1 MQFLNPLF
9 LIGSLALIAPILI
22 HLVRRESS
30 RRVLFSS
37 LMFVRRTP
45 KASLRKQR
53 LQHPLLLLLRLAA
66 LLLLV
71 LAIARPLLTDPDAV
85 GLSGSGGRSLV
96 LLLDDSFSMRFGD
109 RFERAQAQAR
119 AILEGLAPGDRV
131 QTVVYSDS
139 TRLLNRPEANPR
151 EVGKLIDA
159 LEPGFSGTD
168 HGPALRLA
176 DQVLAGTPE
185 GSPEIHWIS
194 DFQESG
200 WQPGSAHL
208 SINERVEL
216 RTYPAAQTPGP
227 NLSIG
232 RLTIEPEN
240 RSSSR
245 VAVTAEIRSQH
256 LRRALDPALV
266 LEINGQ
272 PARNRTVHLKAA
284 ANDTRLVRFE
294 SLAVPRGEST
304 ARLHLRF
311 EDALP
316 EDNFAYSSLSPP
328 PRLKTLLLGTRRRDH
343 YYLNRALTA
352 SPDSSLD
359 VTVAEPG
366 RIPPAELS
374 SYAAVILNNCRSL
387 PEATT
392 SALIRFIQSG
402 GGLLLISGPQ
412 THAESL
418 GGLQEILPATL
429 LKRYRAAG
437 RGKDQRIGSLQKRHP
452 IFNHFEEVHLSY
464 FMATAYSDFYL
475 AEPLAGSQVLAALQD
490 GSPLLLERQSGKGRV
505 LLFTSSLDRNWNQLP
520 LKSVFLPFCQ
530 EMVKYAA
537 RFRPSPRAYGVGDR
551 VGLQSLNPQWAKALE
566 TLSTSGRSFAHT
578 WTVVA
583 PSGREIPLEDPVGEN
598 RSSLTLTE
606 PGFYR
611 FRVQETENLLAANL
625 DPRESDLR
633 APDPE
638 QFLAQLPRV
647 ARREGAAPPQPTSV
661 ERRHVLEN
669 RQHLWWYLVLAACLV
684 LLVESLLANRYSYNV
699 TD

>member
-9 LIGSLALIAPILI
+9 LIGGLALIAPILV
-22 HLVRRESS
+22 HLVRRETS

-37 LMFVRRTP
+37 LMFVRRIP
-45 KASLRKQR
+45 KASLRRQR
-53 LQHPLLLLLRLAA
+53 LRHPLLLLLRMAA
-66 LLLLV
+66 LMLLV
-71 LAIARPLLTDPDAV
+71 LAVARPLLTDPDAA
-85 GLSGSGGRSLV
+85 GLSGSGGRSLI

-109 RFERAQAQAR
+109 RFERARAQAR
-119 AILEGLAPGDRV
+119 TILEGMAPGDRV
-131 QTVVYSDS
+131 RTVVYADS

-168 HGPALRLA
+168 YGPALRLA
-176 DQVLAGTPE
+176 DQLLAEAPE
-185 GSPEIHWIS
+185 GSREIHWIS

-200 WQPGSAHL
+200 WQPGSPGVSL
-208 SINERVEL
+208 DERVEL
-216 RTYPAAQTPGP
+216 RTYPLAQTPGP
-227 NLSIG
+227 NVSIG
-232 RLTIEPEN
+232 QVTIEPED

-245 VAVTAEIRSQH
+245 VTITAEIRS
-256 LRRALDPALV
+256 RRLPPPPDPVLD
-266 LEINGQ
+266 LEIDGQ
-272 PARNRTVHLKAA
+272 PVRSRTVSLK
-284 ANDTRLVRFE
+284 ANDTGPVRLE
-294 SLAVPRGEST
+294 SVAVPRGKAT
-304 ARLHLRF
+304 ARLHLQF

-316 EDNFAYSSLSPP
+316 EDNFAYTTLSPV
-328 PRLKTLLLGTRRRDH
+328 PRLKTLLLGADPRDH

-352 SPDSSLD
+352 SPDSSLE

-366 RIPPAELS
+366 RIPLSELS
-374 SYAAVILNNCRSL
+374 SYAAVILNNYGPVS
-387 PEATT
+387 PETA
-392 SALIRFIQSG
+392 SALVRFVQLG

-412 THAESL
+412 THAESM
-418 GGLQEILPATL
+418 GNLQEILPATL

-437 RGKDQRIGSLQKRHP
+437 RGRDQRIGLLQKRHP
-452 IFNHFEEVHLSY
+452 IFNHFEEVHFSY
-464 FMATAYSDFYL
+464 FRATAYTDFHL
-475 AEPLAGSQVLAALQD
+475 AEPLADSQVLAALQD

-530 EMVKYAA
+530 EMVRYAA
-537 RFRPSPRAYGVGDR
+537 RFRPSPQAYRVGDR
-551 VGLQSLNPQWAKALE
+551 VALQSLNPQWAKALA

-583 PSGREIPLEDPVGEN
+583 PSGREIPLDDPAGGN
-598 RSSLTLTE
+598 RSSLELTE

-611 FRVQETENLLAANL
+611 FRVQETEHLLAANL

-633 APDPE
+633 VRDPE
-638 QFLAQLPRV
+638 RLPALLPRV
-647 ARREGAAPPQPTSV
+647 SRREGASPRQPTSLD
-661 ERRHVLEN
+661 RRHALEN

-699 TD
+699 TE

>member
-9 LIGSLALIAPILI
+9 LIGSLALIAPILV

-53 LQHPLLLLLRLAA
+53 LRHPLLLLLRLAA

-85 GLSGSGGRSLV
+85 GLSGSGRRSLI

-119 AILEGLAPGDRV
+119 TILEGMGAGDRV
-131 QTVVYSDS
+131 QAVLFSDS
-139 TRLLNRPEANPR
+139 TRLLNRPEANPG

-168 HGPALRLA
+168 YGPALRLA
-176 DQVLAGTPE
+176 DQLLAGAPE

-200 WQPGSAHL
+200 WQPGSPNV
-208 SINERVEL
+208 SIDERVEL
-216 RTYPAAQTPGP
+216 RTYPVGQTPGP
-227 NLSIG
+227 NVSIG
-232 RLTIEPEN
+232 RVTIEPED

-245 VAVTAEIRSQH
+245 VAITAEIRSRH
-256 LRRALDPALV
+256 RRQAPDPVLD

-272 PARNRTVHLKAA
+272 PARSRTVRLKSD
-284 ANDTRLVRFE
+284 DTRLVRFE
-294 SLAVPRGEST
+294 SIAIPRGEST
-304 ARLHLRF
+304 ARLHLEF

-328 PRLKTLLLGTRRRDH
+328 PRLKTLLLGGNRRDH

-352 SPDSSLD
+352 SPDSSVD

-366 RIPPAELS
+366 RIPLSELS
-374 SYAAVILNNCRSL
+374 SYAAVILNNCG
-387 PEATT
+387 PVPAETA
-392 SALIRFIQSG
+392 SALIRFVRSG
-402 GGLLLISGPQ
+402 GGLLLISGPR

-418 GGLQEILPATL
+418 GNLEEILPATL
-429 LKRYRAAG
+429 PKRYRAAG
-437 RGKDQRIGSLQKRHP
+437 RGRDQRIGRLQKRHP
-452 IFNHFEEVHLSY
+452 IFNLFEDVHFSY
-464 FMATAYSDFYL
+464 FMAIAYTDFYL
-475 AEPLAGSQVLAALQD
+475 AEPLPGGRVLAALQN
-490 GSPLLLERQSGKGRV
+490 GSPLLLERESGKGRV
-505 LLFTSSLDRNWNQLP
+505 LLFASSLDRNWNQLP
-520 LKSVFLPFCQ
+520 MKSVFLPFCQ
-530 EMVKYAA
+530 EMVRYAA
-537 RFRPSPRAYGVGDR
+537 RFRPSPQAYRVGDR
-551 VGLQSLNPQWAKALE
+551 VALQSMNPRWAKALAA
-566 TLSTSGRSFAHT
+566 LSSSGRSFAHS
-578 WTVVA
+578 WSVVA
-583 PSGREIPLEDPVGEN
+583 PSGRKIPLEDPAGGN
-598 RSSLTLTE
+598 RSSLKLTE

-611 FRVQETENLLAANL
+611 FRVQETEHLLASNL

-633 APDPE
+633 AQRPE
-638 QFLAQLPRV
+638 RLLAQLPRV
-647 ARREGAAPPQPTSV
+647 SRREGAAPQQPTSLD
-661 ERRHVLEN
+661 RRHALEN
-669 RQHLWWYLVLAACLV
+669 RQRLWWYLVLTACLV
-684 LLVESLLANRYSYNV
+684 LLVESLLANRYSSSV
-699 TD
+699 PE

>member
-9 LIGSLALIAPILI
+9 LIGSLALIAPILV
-22 HLVRRESS
+22 HLVRRETA
-30 RRVLFSS
+30 RRVFFSS
-37 LMFVRRTP
+37 LMFVRRTS

-53 LQHPLLLLLRLAA
+53 LRHPLLLLLRMAA

-109 RFERAQAQAR
+109 RFGRAQSQAR
-119 AILEGLAPGDRV
+119 TILEGMGPGDRV
-131 QTVVYSDS
+131 QTVVFSDS

-151 EVGKLIDA
+151 EVGRLIDA

-168 HGPALRLA
+168 YGPALRLA
-176 DQVLAGTPE
+176 DQILAGTPE

-200 WQPGSAHL
+200 WQPGSPNVT
-208 SINERVEL
+208 IDERVEL
-216 RTYPAAQTPGP
+216 RTYPVAQAAGP
-227 NLSIG
+227 NISIG
-232 RLTIEPEN
+232 RVTIQPED
-240 RSSSR
+240 RPSSR
-245 VAVTAEIRSQH
+245 VTIAAEIRSRH
-256 LRRALDPALV
+256 LGQALDPALV

-272 PARNRTVHLKAA
+272 PALSRTVHLD
-284 ANDTRLVRFE
+284 ANDSRLVRFE
-294 SLAVPRGEST
+294 SVAVPRGESN
-304 ARLHLRF
+304 ARLHLQF

-328 PRLKTLLLGTRRRDH
+328 PRLKTLLLGTGRRDH
-343 YYLNRALTA
+343 YYLNRALTV

-359 VTVAEPG
+359 VTVAERG
-366 RIPPAELS
+366 RIPLSGLS
-374 SYAAVILNNCRSL
+374 SYSAVILNNYG
-387 PEATT
+387 PVPAETA
-392 SALIRFIQSG
+392 SALIRFVESG

-412 THAESL
+412 THAENL
-418 GGLQEILPATL
+418 GDLQEILPATL

-437 RGKDQRIGSLQKRHP
+437 RGGDQRIGLLQKRHP
-452 IFNHFEEVHLSY
+452 IFNHFEEAHFSY
-464 FMATAYSDFYL
+464 FMGTAYTDFYL
-475 AEPLAGSQVLAALQD
+475 TEPLADSQVLAALQD
-490 GSPLLLERQSGKGRV
+490 GSPLLLERQWGKGRV
-505 LLFTSSLDRNWNQLP
+505 LLFTSSLDRNWNPLP

-530 EMVKYAA
+530 EMVKYVA
-537 RFRPSPRAYGVGDR
+537 RFRPSPQAYRVGDR
-551 VGLQSLNPQWAKALE
+551 VALQSLNPRWAKALA

-583 PSGREIPLEDPVGEN
+583 PSGREIPLEDPAGGN
-598 RSSLTLTE
+598 RSSLKLTE

-638 QFLAQLPRV
+638 QFLAQLPRA
-647 ARREGAAPPQPTSV
+647 ARREGTAPRKPASLD
-661 ERRHVLEN
+661 RRHALEN
-669 RQHLWWYLVLAACLV
+669 RQHLWWYLVLTACLV
-684 LLVESLLANRYSYNV
+684 LLVESLLANRYSSKA
-699 TD
+699 TE

>member
-9 LIGSLALIAPILI
+9 LIGSLAVIAPILV
-22 HLVRRESS
+22 HLVRRETS

-53 LQHPLLLLLRLAA
+53 LRHPLLLLLRMAA

-71 LAIARPLLTDPDAV
+71 LAIARPLLTDPDSV
-85 GLSGSGGRSLV
+85 GLSGSGRRSLI

-109 RFERAQAQAR
+109 WFERARSQAR
-119 AILEGLAPGDRV
+119 AILESMGPGDRV
-131 QTVVYSDS
+131 QTVLFSDS

-168 HGPALRLA
+168 YGPALRLA
-176 DQVLAGTPE
+176 DQLLAGAPE

-200 WQPGSAHL
+200 WQPGSPNV
-208 SINERVEL
+208 SIDDRVEL
-216 RTYPAAQTPGP
+216 RTYPVAQAPGP
-227 NLSIG
+227 NVSIG
-232 RLTIEPEN
+232 PVTVEPED

-245 VAVTAEIRSQH
+245 VTIATEIRSRN
-256 LRRALDPALV
+256 LRQGMDPTLA
-266 LEINGQ
+266 LEINGE
-272 PARNRTVHLKAA
+272 PARSRTVPLK

-294 SLAVPRGEST
+294 SVAVPRGNSN
-304 ARLHLRF
+304 ARLHLQF

-316 EDNFAYSSLSPP
+316 EDNFAYSSLSPA
-328 PRLKTLLLGTRRRDH
+328 PRLKTLLLGENRRDH
-343 YYLNRALTA
+343 YYLSRALRA
-352 SPDSSLD
+352 SPDSPLD
-359 VTVAEPG
+359 LKVAEPG
-366 RIPPAELS
+366 RIPPSELS
-374 SYAAVILNNCRSL
+374 SYAAVILNNCGAL
-387 PEATT
+387 PEETT
-392 SALIRFIQSG
+392 SALIRFVKSG
-402 GGLLLISGPQ
+402 GGLLLISGSQ
-412 THAESL
+412 THPGSL
-418 GGLQEILPATL
+418 GDLQEILPATL

-437 RGKDQRIGSLQKRHP
+437 RGRDQHIGSFQKRHP
-452 IFNHFEEVHLSY
+452 IFNSFEEVHFSY
-464 FMATAYSDFYL
+464 LMDTAYIDYTL
-475 AEPLAGSQVLAALQD
+475 AEPLPGSQVLASLQN
-490 GSPLLLERQSGKGRV
+490 GSPLLLEREVGKGRV

-537 RFRPSPRAYGVGDR
+537 RFQLSPQAYRVGDR
-551 VGLQSLNPQWAKALE
+551 VALQSLNPQWAKALAA
-566 TLSTSGRSFAHT
+566 LSYSGRSFAHS

-583 PSGREIPLEDPVGEN
+583 PSGREIPLDDPVGEN
-598 RSSLTLTE
+598 RSSLKLTE

-611 FRVQETENLLAANL
+611 FRVQETEHALAANL

-638 QFLAQLPRV
+638 QLLAQLPRV
-647 ARREGAAPPQPTSV
+647 SRQEGAAPRQPTSLD
-661 ERRHVLEN
+661 RRHALED
-669 RQHLWWYLVLAACLV
+669 RQHLWWYLVLTACLV
-684 LLVESLLANRYSYNV
+684 LLVESLLANRYSSNV
-699 TD
+699 AE

>member
-9 LIGSLALIAPILI
+9 LIGSLALIAPILV
-22 HLVRRESS
+22 HLVRRETS

-37 LMFVRRTP
+37 LMFVRRTT

-53 LQHPLLLLLRLAA
+53 LRHPLLLLLRLAA

-71 LAIARPLLTDPDAV
+71 LAFARPLLTDPDAA

-109 RFERAQAQAR
+109 RFERARAKAR
-119 AILEGLAPGDRV
+119 TILEGMGSGDRV
-131 QTVVYSDS
+131 QTVLFSDS

-151 EVGKLIDA
+151 DVNRLIDA

-168 HGPALRLA
+168 YGPALRLA
-176 DQVLAGTPE
+176 DQILAGTPE
-185 GSPEIHWIS
+185 GSPEVHWIS

-200 WQPGSAHL
+200 WQPGSPNV
-208 SINERVEL
+208 SVDERVEL
-216 RTYPAAQTPGP
+216 RTYPVAQASGP
-227 NLSIG
+227 NVSIG
-232 RLTIEPEN
+232 RVTIEPED

-245 VAVTAEIRSQH
+245 VAVAAEIRSRN
-256 LRRALDPALV
+256 LRQALDPVLA

-272 PARNRTVHLKAA
+272 PARSRTTHLK

-294 SLAVPRGEST
+294 SVAVPRGESN
-304 ARLHLRF
+304 ARLHLQF
-311 EDALP
+311 DDALP

-328 PRLKTLLLGTRRRDH
+328 PRLTILLLGAGRRGH

-359 VTVAEPG
+359 VKVAEPG
-366 RIPPAELS
+366 RIPLSELS
-374 SYAAVILNNCRSL
+374 SYAAVILNNYGLVSA
-387 PEATT
+387 ETA
-392 SALIRFIQSG
+392 SALIRFVKSG
-402 GGLLLISGPQ
+402 GGLLLFPGPR

-418 GGLQEILPATL
+418 RELEEILPATL
-429 LKRYRAAG
+429 LQRHRAAG
-437 RGKDQRIGSLQKRHP
+437 RGGDQRIGLLQKRHP
-452 IFNHFEEVHLSY
+452 IFNHFEEVHFSY
-464 FMATAYSDFYL
+464 FMDTAYTDFYL
-475 AEPLAGSQVLAALQD
+475 AEPLADSQVLATLQD
-490 GSPLLLERQSGKGRV
+490 GSPLLLERESGKGRV
-505 LLFTSSLDRNWNQLP
+505 LLFTSSLDRNWNPLP

-537 RFRPSPRAYGVGDR
+537 RFQPLPQAYRVGDR
-551 VGLQSLNPQWAKALE
+551 VALQSLNPQWAKALA
-566 TLSTSGRSFAHT
+566 TLSTSGRSFAHS

-583 PSGREIPLEDPVGEN
+583 PSGREISLDEPAGEN
-598 RSSLTLTE
+598 RSSLKLTE

-611 FRVQETENLLAANL
+611 FRVQETEHLLAANL

-633 APDPE
+633 TPDPDRI
-638 QFLAQLPRV
+638 LAQLPRV
-647 ARREGAAPPQPTSV
+647 SRQEGAAPRQPTSLD
-661 ERRHVLEN
+661 RRHALEN
-669 RQHLWWYLVLAACLV
+669 RQHLWWYLVLTAFLV

-699 TD
+699 TS

>member
-9 LIGSLALIAPILI
+9 LLGGLALIAPILV
-22 HLVRRESS
+22 HLVRRETS

-45 KASLRKQR
+45 KPSLRKQR
-53 LQHPLLLLLRLAA
+53 LRHPLLLLLRLAA

-71 LAIARPLLTDPDAV
+71 LAIARPLLTDPNAV

-96 LLLDDSFSMRFGD
+96 LLLDDSFSMRFGN
-109 RFERAQAQAR
+109 RFERARDQAR
-119 AILEGLAPGDRV
+119 AILAGMAPGDRV

-176 DQVLAGTPE
+176 DQVLAGAAE
-185 GSPEIHWIS
+185 ESPEIHWIS

-200 WQPGSAHL
+200 WQPGSANV
-208 SINERVEL
+208 SIDDRIEL
-216 RTYPAAQTPGP
+216 RVYPVAQAPGP
-227 NLSIG
+227 NVWIG

-245 VAVTAEIRSQH
+245 VAVAAEIRSRR
-256 LRRALDPALV
+256 LRQALDPALV

-272 PARNRTVHLKAA
+272 PARSQTVHLKAV
-284 ANDTRLVRFE
+284 ANDTRQVRFE
-294 SLAVPRGEST
+294 SVAVPRGEST
-304 ARLHLRF
+304 ARLHLQF

-328 PRLKTLLLGTRRRDH
+328 PRLKTLLLGADRRDH
-343 YYLNRALTA
+343 YYLKRALTA

-374 SYAAVILNNCRSL
+374 SCAAVILNNCGIL
-387 PEATT
+387 PEEAA
-392 SALIRFIQSG
+392 SALVRFVQSG

-412 THAESL
+412 THAENL
-418 GGLQEILPATL
+418 GDLQEILPATL

-437 RGKDQRIGSLQKRHP
+437 RGGDQRIGLLQKRHP
-452 IFNHFEEVHLSY
+452 VFNHFEEVHFSY
-464 FMATAYSDFYL
+464 FMGTAYTDFHRV
-475 AEPLAGSQVLAALQD
+475 EPLADSQVLAALQD
-490 GSPLLLERQSGKGRV
+490 GSPLLLERQWGKGRV
-505 LLFTSSLDRNWNQLP
+505 LLFTSSLDRSWNRLP

-530 EMVKYAA
+530 EMVRYAA
-537 RFRPSPRAYGVGDR
+537 RFQPSPRAYRVGDR
-551 VGLQSLNPQWAKALE
+551 VALQSLNPQWAKTLA

-583 PSGREIPLEDPVGEN
+583 PSGREIPLEGPGGES
-598 RSSLTLTE
+598 RSSLKLTE

-611 FRVQETENLLAANL
+611 FRVQETEHLLAANL

-633 APDPE
+633 AQDPE
-638 QFLAQLPRV
+638 RLLAQLPRV
-647 ARREGAAPPQPTSV
+647 SRQAGAARPQPASLD
-661 ERRHVLEN
+661 RRHVLEN

-699 TD
+699 TE

>member
-9 LIGSLALIAPILI
+9 LLGGLALIAPILV
-22 HLVRRESS
+22 HLVRRETS

-37 LMFVRRTP
+37 LMFVRRTT

-53 LQHPLLLLLRLAA
+53 LRHPLLLLLRMAA

-85 GLSGSGGRSLV
+85 GLSGSGGRSLI

-109 RFERAQAQAR
+109 RFERAQSQAR
-119 AILEGLAPGDRV
+119 TILEDMGPGDRV
-131 QTVVYSDS
+131 QTVLFSDS

-151 EVGKLIDA
+151 EVSKLIDP
-159 LEPGFSGTD
+159 LEPGFSGTEY
-168 HGPALRLA
+168 GPALRLA
-176 DQVLAGTPE
+176 DQILAGTPE

-200 WQPGSAHL
+200 WQPGSPTVA
-208 SINERVEL
+208 IDERVEL
-216 RTYPAAQTPGP
+216 RTYPVAQAPGP
-227 NLSIG
+227 NVSIG
-232 RLTIEPEN
+232 RVTIKPED
-240 RSSSR
+240 RSSAR
-245 VAVTAEIRSQH
+245 VTIAAEIRSQH
-256 LRRALDPALV
+256 LRQAPDPVLV

-272 PARNRTVHLKAA
+272 PARNQTVHLK
-284 ANDTRLVRFE
+284 ANDTRLVRFQ
-294 SLAVPRGEST
+294 SVAVPRGESH
-304 ARLHLRF
+304 ARLHLQF
-311 EDALP
+311 DDALP
-316 EDNFAYSSLSPP
+316 EDNFAYSSLSPT
-328 PRLKTLLLGTRRRDH
+328 PRMKTLLLGTDRRDH

-352 SPDSSLD
+352 SPDSSLE
-359 VTVAEPG
+359 VKVADPG
-366 RIPPAELS
+366 RTALSGLS
-374 SYAAVILNNCRSL
+374 SYAAVILNNYG
-387 PEATT
+387 PVPAETA
-392 SALIRFIQSG
+392 SALIRFVQSG
-402 GGLLLISGPQ
+402 GGLLLFPGSR

-418 GGLQEILPATL
+418 RELEEILPATL

-437 RGKDQRIGSLQKRHP
+437 RGRDQRIGLLQKRHP
-452 IFNHFEEVHLSY
+452 IFDHFEEVHLSY
-464 FMATAYSDFYL
+464 FMATAYTDFYL
-475 AEPLAGSQVLAALQD
+475 SEPLADSQVLATLQD
-490 GSPLLLERQSGKGRV
+490 GSPLLLEREFGKGRV

-520 LKSVFLPFCQ
+520 LKSIFLPFCQ

-537 RFRPSPRAYGVGDR
+537 RFQPSPQAYRVGDR
-551 VGLQSLNPQWAKALE
+551 VALQSLNPQWAKALA

-583 PSGREIPLEDPVGEN
+583 PSGREIPLDDPVREN

-611 FRVQETENLLAANL
+611 FRVQETEHLLAANL

-638 QFLAQLPRV
+638 RLLAQLPRV
-647 ARREGAAPPQPTSV
+647 SHREGAAPRQTTSLD
-661 ERRHVLEN
+661 RRHALEN
-669 RQHLWWYLVLAACLV
+669 RQHLWWYLVLTACLV

-699 TD
+699 TE

>member
-9 LIGSLALIAPILI
+9 LIGSLALIAPILV
-22 HLVRRESS
+22 HLVRRETS

-53 LQHPLLLLLRLAA
+53 LRHPLLLLLRMAA

-85 GLSGSGGRSLV
+85 GLSGSGGRSLI

-119 AILEGLAPGDRV
+119 TILQSMAPGDRV
-131 QTVVYSDS
+131 RTVVFSDS

-151 EVGKLIDA
+151 EVSKLIDA
-159 LEPGFSGTD
+159 LEPGFSATD
-168 HGPALRLA
+168 YAPALRLA
-176 DQVLAGTPE
+176 DQILAGIPQ

-200 WQPGSAHL
+200 WQPGSANL
-208 SINERVEL
+208 SIDESVEL
-216 RTYPAAQTPGP
+216 HAYPVAQVPGP
-227 NLSIG
+227 NVSIG
-232 RLTIEPEN
+232 RVTIEPEDP
-240 RSSSR
+240 SSSR
-245 VAVTAEIRSQH
+245 VTIAAEVRSRH
-256 LRRALDPALV
+256 LREALDPALA

-272 PARNRTVHLKAA
+272 PARSRTVRLKA
-284 ANDTRLVRFE
+284 DDYQPVRFE
-294 SLAVPRGEST
+294 SVAVPRGQSA

-328 PRLKTLLLGTRRRDH
+328 PRLKTLLWGADRRDH

-352 SPDSSLD
+352 SPDSSLE
-359 VTVAEPG
+359 VTVAERG
-366 RIPPAELS
+366 RIPLSKLS
-374 SYAAVILNNCRSL
+374 SYAAVILNNYG
-387 PEATT
+387 PVTAETA
-392 SALIRFIQSG
+392 SALIRFVQSG
-402 GGLLLISGPQ
+402 GGLVLIPGPR
-412 THAESL
+412 TRTESL
-418 GGLQEILPATL
+418 GDLEEILPATL

-437 RGKDQRIGSLQKRHP
+437 RGGDQSVGLLQKRHP
-452 IFNHFEEVHLSY
+452 IFNPFEEVHFAY
-464 FMATAYSDFYL
+464 FMATAYTDFYL
-475 AEPLAGSQVLAALQD
+475 AEPLADSRVLAALQD
-490 GSPLLLERQSGKGRV
+490 GSPLLLERQPGKGRV
-505 LLFTSSLDRNWNQLP
+505 LLFTSSLDRSWNQLP

-530 EMVKYAA
+530 EMVRYVA
-537 RFRPSPRAYGVGDR
+537 RFRPSPQAYGVGDR
-551 VGLQSLNPQWAKALE
+551 VALQSFNPQWAKTLA
-566 TLSTSGRSFAHT
+566 TLSTSGRSFAHS

-583 PSGREIPLEDPVGEN
+583 PSGREIPLQDPLGEN
-598 RSSLTLTE
+598 RSSLELTE

-611 FRVQETENLLAANL
+611 FRVQETEHLLAANL

-633 APDPE
+633 TLDPGR
-638 QFLAQLPRV
+638 FLAQLPRL
-647 ARREGAAPPQPTSV
+647 ARREGAAPRQPASV
-661 ERRHVLEN
+661 DRRHALED

-684 LLVESLLANRYSYNV
+684 LLVESLLAKRYSYNL
-699 TD
+699 TNP

>member
-9 LIGSLALIAPILI
+9 LIGSLALIAPILV
-22 HLVRRESS
+22 HLVRRETA

-53 LQHPLLLLLRLAA
+53 LRHPLLLLLRLAA

-85 GLSGSGGRSLV
+85 GLSGSGGRSLI
-96 LLLDDSFSMRFGD
+96 LLLDDSFSMRFGN
-109 RFERAQAQAR
+109 RFEQARAQAR
-119 AILEGLAPGDRV
+119 AILEGMAPGDRV

-159 LEPGFSGTD
+159 LEPGYSGTD
-168 HGPALRLA
+168 YGPALRLA
-176 DQVLAGTPE
+176 DQILAGTPE

-200 WQPGSAHL
+200 WQPGSANV
-208 SINERVEL
+208 SVDDRVEL
-216 RTYPAAQTPGP
+216 LTYPVAPAPGP
-227 NLSIG
+227 NVSIG
-232 RLTIEPEN
+232 RVTIEPEN
-240 RSSSR
+240 HSSSR
-245 VAVTAEIRSQH
+245 VAITAEIRSQH
-256 LRRALDPALV
+256 LRQALDPALV

-272 PARNRTVHLKAA
+272 PARNRTVQLE
-284 ANDTRLVRFE
+284 ANHSRQVRFE
-294 SLAVPRGEST
+294 SVAVPRGEST
-304 ARLHLRF
+304 ARLHLQF

-328 PRLKTLLLGTRRRDH
+328 PRLKTLLLGVDSRDH
-343 YYLNRALTA
+343 YYLKRALTA

-374 SYAAVILNNCRSL
+374 SYAAVILNNCGIL
-387 PEATT
+387 PEETT
-392 SALIRFIQSG
+392 AALIRLVESG

-418 GGLQEILPATL
+418 GDLQEILPARL

-437 RGKDQRIGSLQKRHP
+437 RGRDQPIGLLQRRHP
-452 IFNHFEEVHLSY
+452 IFNHFEEVHFSY
-464 FMATAYSDFYL
+464 FMATAYTDFYL
-475 AEPLAGSQVLAALQD
+475 AEPLADSQVLAALQD

-530 EMVKYAA
+530 EMVRYAA
-537 RFRPSPRAYGVGDR
+537 RFRPSPQAYAVGDR
-551 VGLQSLNPQWAKALE
+551 VALQSLNPQWAKALA

-578 WTVVA
+578 WRVVA
-583 PSGREIPLEDPVGEN
+583 PSGREIPLEGPVGDN
-598 RSSLTLTE
+598 RSSLKLTE

-633 APDPE
+633 VQDPKRL
-638 QFLAQLPRV
+638 LAQLPRV
-647 ARREGAAPPQPTSV
+647 ARREGAAPRQPTSV
-661 ERRHVLEN
+661 ERSHVLEN
-669 RQHLWWYLVLAACLV
+669 RQQLWWYLVLAACLV
-684 LLVESLLANRYSYNV
+684 LLVESLLANRYSSKA
-699 TD
+699 TE

>member
-9 LIGSLALIAPILI
+9 LVGSLALIAPILV
-22 HLVRRESS
+22 HLVRRETS

-37 LMFVRRTP
+37 LMFVRRTT

-53 LQHPLLLLLRLAA
+53 LRHPLLLLLRMAA

-85 GLSGSGGRSLV
+85 GLSGSGGRSLI

-119 AILEGLAPGDRV
+119 TILEGMGPGDRV
-131 QTVVYSDS
+131 QTVLFSDS
-139 TRLLNRPEANPR
+139 TRLLNRPEANPG

-159 LEPGFSGTD
+159 LEPGYAGTD
-168 HGPALRLA
+168 YGPALRLA
-176 DQVLAGTPE
+176 DQLLAGTPE
-185 GSPEIHWIS
+185 GSKEIHWIS

-200 WQPGSAHL
+200 WQPGSPNL
-208 SINERVEL
+208 SIDDRVEL
-216 RTYPAAQTPGP
+216 RAYPAAQPPGP
-227 NLSIG
+227 NVSIG

-245 VAVTAEIRSQH
+245 VAVTAEIRSQN
-256 LRRALDPALV
+256 LRQATNLALF

-272 PARNRTVHLKAA
+272 PVRNRTV
-284 ANDTRLVRFE
+284 RLEPSDSRQVRFE
-294 SLAVPRGEST
+294 SVTVPRGEST
-304 ARLHLRF
+304 ARLHLQF
-311 EDALP
+311 TDALP
-316 EDNFAYSSLSPP
+316 QDNFAYSSLSPP
-328 PRLKTLLLGTRRRDH
+328 PRLKTLLLGANRRAH

-359 VTVAEPG
+359 VKVAEPG
-366 RIPPAELS
+366 RIAPSELS
-374 SYAAVILNNCRSL
+374 SYAAVILNNYG
-387 PEATT
+387 PVQAEMA
-392 SALIRFIQSG
+392 SALIRFVRSG
-402 GGLLLISGPQ
+402 GGLLLISGRQ

-418 GGLQEILPATL
+418 DGLREILPATL

-437 RGKDQRIGSLQKRHP
+437 QGKDQRIGLLQKRHP
-452 IFNHFEEVHLSY
+452 IFNHFEDVHHSY
-464 FMATAYSDFYL
+464 FMATAYTDFYL
-475 AEPLAGSQVLAALQD
+475 AEPLADSQVLAALQD

-520 LKSVFLPFCQ
+520 LQSVFLPFCQ
-530 EMVKYAA
+530 EMVRYAA
-537 RFRPSPRAYGVGDR
+537 RFRPSPQAYRVGDR
-551 VGLQSLNPQWAKALE
+551 VALQSLVPQWAKALA

-583 PSGREIPLEDPVGEN
+583 PSGREIPLEDPFGEN
-598 RSSLTLTE
+598 RSSLKLTE

-638 QFLAQLPRV
+638 QLLAQLPRI
-647 ARREGAAPPQPTSV
+647 ARQEGAAPPQPTSV
-661 ERRHVLEN
+661 DRRHALEN
-669 RQHLWWYLVLAACLV
+669 RQHLWWYLVLTACLV
-684 LLVESLLANRYSYNV
+684 LLVESLLANRYSSV
-699 TD
+699 LSQK